1 MMPISVCRSTTN
13 YGTLDK
19 SLERQENRRDMNHPI
34 YRVIECEIVS
44 PYTLRVA
51 FDDKTEQVIDF

>member
-1 MMPISVCRSTTN
+1 
-13 YGTLDK
+13 
-19 SLERQENRRDMNHPI
+19 MNHPI

-44 PYTLRVA
+44 LYTLRVA